1 MPLNTDTA
9 LPKHVAIIMDGN
21 GRWAQ
26 QLGRSRPY
34 GHRAGHT
41 AVLKTV
47 QQAVKRQIASL
58 TLFAFSSENWQRPQ
72 TEVSA
77 LMILFHQ
84 AIKRNRRL
92 FTKHNIRFQVI
103 GDTAQFSEKL
113 QQAIKQLEAETAD
126 NTAMCLN
133 IAANYGS
140 KWDIVQATK
149 QLAKQVENK
158 QLNPDDITE
167 QDVQRHLVLADQ
179 PPVDL
184 LIRTGGEQ
192 RISNYLL
199 WQCAYAEFYFTPVF
213 WPAFDEQHF
222 DTALSAYHQRVRR
235 FGSVP
240 EA

>member
-1 MPLNTDTA
+1 
-9 LPKHVAIIMDGN
+9 MDGN

-26 QLGRSRPY
+26 QLGKPRPY

-47 QQAVKRQIASL
+47 QQAVRRKIPSL

-72 TEVSA
+72 AEVSA
-77 LMILFHQ
+77 LMVLFYQ

-92 FTKHNIRFQVI
+92 FVKHNIRFQVI
-103 GDTAQFSEKL
+103 GNTAQFSEKL
-113 QQAIKQLEAETAD
+113 QQAIKQLETETAD
-126 NTAMCLN
+126 NTTMRLN

-149 QLAKQVENK
+149 QLAKQVDRK
-158 QLNPDDITE
+158 LLSPDDITE
-167 QDVQRHLVLADQ
+167 QHVQRHLALADQ

-199 WQCAYAEFYFTPVF
+199 WQCAYAEFYFTPIF
-213 WPAFDEQHF
+213 WPAFDEQQF
-222 DTALSAYHQRVRR
+222 DAALTAYHQRIRR
-235 FGSVP
+235 FGNVL
-240 EA
+240 EI